1 VTRPQPTP
9 SNPQFSRRGARRRG
23 PCEGGGLSGKGTPA
37 TKALERAKLAVKTH
51 TYVHDPKHE
60 SYGLEAAE
68 ALGLDPATVFKTL
81 VAEVD
86 GRLTVAVVPVERQ
99 LELKALA
106 SAAGGKRAQLAQVQA
121 AERATGYVAGGISP
135 LGQRKQLPTVID
147 ESALEHAAIYVSGGR
162 RALEIE
168 LAPRDL
174 IRLTNAT
181 VAAISG
187 SPRR

>member
-1 VTRPQPTP
+1 M
-9 SNPQFSRRGARRRG
+9 
-23 PCEGGGLSGKGTPA
+23 
-37 TKALERAKLAVKTH
+37 
-51 TYVHDPKHE
+51 
-60 SYGLEAAE
+60 
-68 ALGLDPATVFKTL
+68 FKTL

-86 GRLTVAVVPVERQ
+86 GKLTVAIVPVERQ
-99 LELKALA
+99 LDLKALA
-106 SAAGGKRAQLAQVQA
+106 GAAGGKRAQMAQVQA

-135 LGQRKQLPTVID
+135 LGQRKALPTVID

-168 LAPRDL
+168 LAPGDL
-174 IRLTNAT
+174 VRLTNAT